1 MNIKTE
7 QEITPEVALELRTK
21 SGLSQR
27 EFWEGVGSNQSSG
40 HWFESNK
47 RKAIP
52 KPIRTLIFLKH
63 VAQMPVSVSDE
74 ENATSVRKYGMEVAA
89 KIEAERLKEA
99 AAEAERKAKEAQ
111 QKVKKLTA

>member
-1 MNIKTE
+1 MNVKTE
-7 QEITPEVALELRTK
+7 QDITPEVALELRNQ

-40 HWFESNK
+40 HWFENNK
-47 RKAIP
+47 RKSIP
-52 KPIRTLIFLKH
+52 KPIRTLIFLRH
-63 VAQMPVSVSDE
+63 VAHMPVSVSDE
-74 ENATSVRKYGMEVAA
+74 DSAAAVVKYGTEVAA

-111 QKVKKLTA
+111 QKVKKLAA